1 MLTHGVQ
8 VLKAGSAYIEDYGR
22 LSTST
27 TEIGA
32 IWHCSLLEGAFSQEL
47 SQPLGGVVEPH
58 FGQSSLLH
66 CVRPHN
72 ASMDAGWMSAS
83 ELTDKREALRIQ
95 KATLASQ
102 GLFLQSAKI
111 INEIELVDTYLHK
124 LETELQPKQSKCNNT
139 SNVIAEKEILN
150 EQEDPKSAADDL
162 LSKLTGM
169 F

>member
-1 MLTHGVQ
+1 MQ

-32 IWHCSLLEGAFSQEL
+32 IWHCSLLEGAFSHEL
-47 SQPLGGVVEPH
+47 SHPLGGVVEPH

-66 CVRPHN
+66 CVQPHD

-83 ELTDKREALRIQ
+83 ELIDKREALRLQ

-111 INEIELVDTYLHK
+111 INEIELIDTHLHK
-124 LETELQPKQSKCNNT
+124 LETELQSKQSKCNNA
-139 SNVIAEKEILN
+139 SNGIAEQEILT
-150 EQEDPKSAADDL
+150 EQEDPKSDVGDDL
-162 LSKLTGM
+162 LSKLAGM